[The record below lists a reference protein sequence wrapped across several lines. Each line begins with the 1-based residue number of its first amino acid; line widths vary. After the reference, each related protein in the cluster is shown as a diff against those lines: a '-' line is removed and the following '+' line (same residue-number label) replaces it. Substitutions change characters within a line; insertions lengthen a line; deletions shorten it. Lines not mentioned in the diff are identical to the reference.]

1 MLRAQFYNVH
11 AVGMSEAAPPGRGIS
26 KCVFC
31 VCTMNN
37 GNKSNLQS
45 TLSCHHL
52 LFLRDFPDLH
62 HLPSSAR
69 VWYKFQN
76 MPPALKPKREH
87 KRDQVPSQDG
97 AFGTKICYPHLFS
110 ERHNEPAGGS
120 PTGLGDQRN
129 HCNLN
134 SRFPFY
140 ALSAYSSQFPL
151 SQSS

>member
-1 MLRAQFYNVH
+1 MCVLCLHYEQREQIKFTEH
-11 AVGMSEAAPPGRGIS
+11 TFLPPSAIFKRL
-26 KCVFC
+26 
-31 VCTMNN
+31 T
-37 GNKSNLQS
+37 
-45 TLSCHHL
+45 
-52 LFLRDFPDLH
+52 DLH

-97 AFGTKICYPHLFS
+97 AFGTKICYPHLFL

-120 PTGLGDQRN
+120 RTGLGDQRN

>member
-1 MLRAQFYNVH
+1 
-11 AVGMSEAAPPGRGIS
+11 MSEAAPPGRGIS